1 MTQQDVCEKNLA
13 ERLWTLFEELLAFMI
28 QAIADHG
35 PMDVTEFTKTE
46 EYAFVKE
53 IFESSFLFGQMK
65 SVDNAA

>member
-1 MTQQDVCEKNLA
+1 
-13 ERLWTLFEELLAFMI
+13 MI

-35 PMDVTEFTKTE
+35 PMDVTQFTQAE

-53 IFESSFLFGQMK
+53 IFESSFLFGQMN